1 MDRFKKKARKLRASQ
16 TSAEARLW
24 QALRNRRLV
33 RWKFRRQHQIDRYI
47 VDFVSLDGKLVV
59 EVDGVTHARAEEVA
73 RDEQRTRVIKSL
85 GFLVVRVTNVDVYEN
100 LEGVLEMIDRTL
112 RPRYGWPPSP
122 GAYGADLSPA
132 GRGGWS
138 PRLVQR
144 NSWGYRRC
152 SHTVPHTRLTSPR
165 RGEVASEASG

>member
-24 QALRNRRLV
+24 QALRNRRLA
-33 RWKFRRQHQIDRYI
+33 RWKFRRQHPIDRYI

-112 RPRYGWPPSP
+112 RPSHF
-122 GAYGADLSPA
+122 
-132 GRGGWS
+132 RGTECY
-138 PRLVQR
+138 V
-144 NSWGYRRC
+144 
-152 SHTVPHTRLTSPR
+152 
-165 RGEVASEASG
+165 